1 MIYSGQRGRE
11 MGQDVLYITERCV
24 MRLGNKGL
32 IAMEIM
38 PGIEAETDIV
48 QASDGLVTIA
58 DNATAMDKSIL
69 STKLMGLKL

>member
-1 MIYSGQRGRE
+1 
-11 MGQDVLYITERCV
+11 